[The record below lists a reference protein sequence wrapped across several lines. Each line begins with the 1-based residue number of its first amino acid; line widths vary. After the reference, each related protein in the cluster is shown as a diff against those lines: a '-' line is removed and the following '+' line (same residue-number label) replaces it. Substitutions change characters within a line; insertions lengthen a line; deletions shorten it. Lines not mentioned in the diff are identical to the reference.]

1 VCYTTRMTKT
11 NKIRITRYSHA
22 NQYDND
28 HCGIIINKDKSK
40 AFVAVHVAE
49 MAYKCVDISR
59 EDALKI
65 LKTMKAEA

>member
-1 VCYTTRMTKT
+1 MCYTTHMTKT